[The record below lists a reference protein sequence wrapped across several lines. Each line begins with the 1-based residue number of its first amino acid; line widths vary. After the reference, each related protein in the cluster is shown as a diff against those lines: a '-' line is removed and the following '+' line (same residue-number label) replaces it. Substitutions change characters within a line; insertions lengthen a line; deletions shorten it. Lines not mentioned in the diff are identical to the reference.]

1 MPVLPSLR
9 PQDIIKALLQAG
21 FKILRTKG
29 SHFRFEHPL
38 SKKKVTVS
46 FHPGDVPWKTVFSIL
61 RQAGLTIAEFLRYLG
76 RK

>member
-9 PQDIIKALLQAG
+9 PQDIISVLLRAG